1 MASCRRRAE
10 GVSRCDKSFSPRN
23 GRLSMRFTC
32 TVRRL
37 ADGRWLAR
45 HSGSGVRAG
54 FAVGTVEVTA
64 ASRHDALEKL
74 QNELQYRIELCPCSG
89 ASTDRAELALR
100 EEG

>member
-1 MASCRRRAE
+1 
-10 GVSRCDKSFSPRN
+10 
-23 GRLSMRFTC
+23 MRFTC

-45 HSGSGVRAG
+45 HAGSE
-54 FAVGTVEVTA
+54 VGTVEVTA

-89 ASTDRAELALR
+89 AWADRAELVVR
-100 EEG
+100 EEGGKP